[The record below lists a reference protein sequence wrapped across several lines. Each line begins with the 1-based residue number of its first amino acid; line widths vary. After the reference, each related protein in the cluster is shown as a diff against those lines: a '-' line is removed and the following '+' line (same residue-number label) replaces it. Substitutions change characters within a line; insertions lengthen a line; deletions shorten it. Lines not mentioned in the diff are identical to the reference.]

1 MKVIFCR
8 MSCRFYSSIIR
19 NLMKYSLS
27 QVNSDSIFIPVG
39 FLPKNYIRSGAFS
52 KSNSAVSPRDTGF
65 IPKDRK
71 KTLRDNLIIS
81 T

>member
-1 MKVIFCR
+1 MKF
-8 MSCRFYSSIIR
+8 
-19 NLMKYSLS
+19 SLS

-52 KSNSAVSPRDTGF
+52 KSKRAVSPGDTGL
-65 IPKDRK
+65 IPKNVENP
-71 KTLRDNLIIS
+71 LHDNLIIF